1 MSGSRLDDASGRTA
15 STTAIGVDVGGTKV
29 ACGLVDLKGRVLAR
43 NRKAIDISDG
53 DGRCPAEQ
61 IAGMIRELADIA
73 RVTGNPVVAC
83 GIAVPAVVDREAGK
97 VVWAPNIPGW
107 RDFPLGEF
115 LRSKTEIPV
124 CLDHDGPAAVAGEQW
139 VGAARGLSHVVLI
152 IIGTGIGAGL
162 ILGGRVYRG
171 SQGIAGGIGW
181 SCLESD
187 AIEAPLYRGKGF
199 LETVAAG
206 PGIAREVR
214 DEILRGRTSLALE
227 ISGGDPGAI
236 TTEAVLAAAARGDE
250 VAREV
255 LARAVRY
262 IGMATANLVSTFNPE
277 IVVLGGG
284 VGGHLGPYIDDIKH
298 VVEVTAQ
305 PQAGA
310 VVRVVT
316 AELGDDAGVIG
327 AAKIA
332 FEESGVLS

>member
-1 MSGSRLDDASGRTA
+1 MSGSRLADASGCTA

-29 ACGLVDLKGRVLAR
+29 ACGLVDLKGRVLVR
-43 NRKAIDISDG
+43 NRKAIDLSHG
-53 DGRCPAEQ
+53 DGKRPAEQ
-61 IAGMIRELADIA
+61 IAGMIREIADIA
-73 RVTGNPVVAC
+73 HVAGNPVVTC
-83 GIAVPAVVDREAGK
+83 GVAVPAVVDRQAGK

-107 RDFPLGEF
+107 WDFPLGEF
-115 LRSKTEIPV
+115 LRSRTGIPV
-124 CLDHDGPAAVAGEQW
+124 YLDHDGPAAVTGEQW
-139 VGAARGLSHVVLI
+139 VGAARGLSHVVFI

-181 SCLESD
+181 SCLERD
-187 AIEAPLYRGKGF
+187 AIDAPLYRGKGF
-199 LETVAAG
+199 LETVASG

-214 DEILRGRTSLALE
+214 EEILRGKTSLALE
-227 ISGGDPGAI
+227 MSGGNPGAI
-236 TTEAVLAAAARGDE
+236 TAEEVFAAAARGDD

-262 IGMATANLVSTFNPE
+262 IGMAAANLVSAFNPE

-284 VGGHLGPYIDDIKH
+284 VGRHLGPYLDDIKH

-316 AELGDDAGVIG
+316 AELGDDAGVMG

-332 FEESGVLS
+332 FEECGVLG